1 MASTMS
7 TFILAMLLH
16 PHVYRKAQ
24 EEIDRVIGPSRLP
37 DYEDSP
43 SLPYLNA
50 VIKETLRLY
59 PTTMSSILDQA
70 ASFDTVKSCCQAGT
84 IFGMLNFH

>member
-50 VIKETLRLY
+50 VIKETYRYAGGHVGLRPLL
-59 PTTMSSILDQA
+59 MLHI
-70 ASFDTVKSCCQAGT
+70 VG
-84 IFGMLNFH
+84 GMRRCP